1 MEKVFGQMMKGFFG
15 SLSEEDRQK
24 MKAGCA
30 KMAVTCPCVDM
41 KNAPDAT
48 VKTMMESMKSFFGD
62 NREMMSAC
70 FKKAGSTSE
79 QKSYS
84 EDR

>member
-24 MKAGCA
+24 MKAGCE
-30 KMAVTCPCVDM
+30 KMTVMCPWGDM
-41 KNAPDAT
+41 KNAPDAPM
-48 VKTMMESMKSFFGD
+48 KAMMESMKSFCGD
-62 NREMMSAC
+62 HMEMMSAC
-70 FKKAGSTSE
+70 FKKASSTSE
-79 QKSYS
+79 QKCCS